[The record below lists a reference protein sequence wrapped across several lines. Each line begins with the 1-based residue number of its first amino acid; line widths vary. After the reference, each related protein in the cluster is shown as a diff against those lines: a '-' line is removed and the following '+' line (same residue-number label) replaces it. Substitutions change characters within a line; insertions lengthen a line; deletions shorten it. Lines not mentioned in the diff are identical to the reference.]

1 MRNASTVAIRR
12 CTYCAKE
19 WDLPD
24 GAVGPDGL
32 CSSVG
37 PDELC
42 SFKHAHSNGWYRTG
56 HQLDTITIAIPDDP
70 SGLWN

>member
-12 CTYCAKE
+12 CTYCTKE

-24 GAVGPDGL
+24 GAAGPE
-32 CSSVG
+32 
-37 PDELC
+37 ELC

-70 SGLWN
+70 SGLWD